1 MQHKT
6 HALVIGGS
14 LAGLLA
20 GRALANHFDRVTFI
34 ERDVYPNGPE
44 PRKGVPHSRFPHS
57 LMLRGQRILE
67 QFFPGLQAEL
77 VAEGAIEVDSTNDMA
92 FLTAAGWTA
101 RCASDLRLF
110 TCSRDLLDWGI
121 RRRLTAFS
129 QVQWLQGATVTGL
142 LTDATHQKIVGVSL
156 HRQVGATAPAI
167 EELYADLIVD
177 ASGKGSHAPQ
187 WLSALG
193 YEPPPET
200 EVNAFVGY
208 VARLYEPPADRAVD
222 WKLVFVPPA
231 PPQRQRGGA
240 IFPIEGDRSDP
251 GNTRWIIS
259 LVGGD
264 RDYPPTDEAGFLAFA
279 HSLPTPLLA
288 EMIEQSTPLSP
299 IYAYY
304 GNENRLRHYERHFHA
319 PAHFLV
325 VGHAACS
332 LNPTYGQAMTVA
344 ALEAVL
350 LDQYFQQ
357 PNAIDRLNHRTH
369 HLQQQLAK
377 AHQEA
382 WLVATG
388 ADHRYRNTQGKP
400 INAATW
406 FVNWYWDQVMA
417 LVVDQAEVHRT
428 FMEVLHLLKPSIALF
443 HPYIVGQVVWQ
454 DLNKRLRRHQGRDVP
469 NGSQKLT
476 PPSLGL

>member
-14 LAGLLA
+14 LAGLLMS
-20 GRALANHFDRVTFI
+20 RSLANHFDRVTLV
-34 ERDVYPNGPE
+34 ERDLYPDQPA

-57 LMLRGQRILE
+57 LMLRGQQILE

-77 VAEGAIEVDSTNDMA
+77 VAEGAIVVDSMKDMA
-92 FLTAAGWTA
+92 FLTAAGWTT

-121 RRRLTAFS
+121 RRRLAAFS
-129 QVQWLQGATVTGL
+129 KVQFLQGASVTGL
-142 LTDATHQKIVGVSL
+142 LTDTEHKKIVGISL
-156 HRQVGATAPAI
+156 HRHVGVTSQAT
-167 EELYADLIVD
+167 ESLYADLIVD
-177 ASGKGSHAPQ
+177 ASGKASHAPQ

-200 EVNAFVGY
+200 KVDAFVGY
-208 VARLYEPPADRAVD
+208 VARIYQPPADLVVD
-222 WKLVFVPPA
+222 WKMLFVPSA
-231 PPQRQRGGA
+231 PPQRQRGGV
-240 IFPIEGDRSDP
+240 IFPIEGERSDP
-251 GNTRWIIS
+251 RNTRWIVS
-259 LVGGD
+259 LVGGE

-279 HSLPTPLLA
+279 RSLPIPILAEVIEQGTPL
-288 EMIEQSTPLSP
+288 TP
-299 IYAYY
+299 IYAHY
-304 GNENRLRHYERHFHA
+304 GNENRLRHYEYRSHA
-319 PAHFLV
+319 PAHFIV

-350 LDQYFQQ
+350 LDQFFQHH
-357 PNAIDRLNHRTH
+357 AINQLNHHTR

-388 ADHRYRNTQGKP
+388 ADYRYRNTQGKP
-400 INAATW
+400 INAVTG
-406 FVNWYWDQVMA
+406 FVNWYWDQV
-417 LVVDQAEVHRT
+417 LELIVDRARVYRT
-428 FMEVLHLLKPSIALF
+428 FMEVLHLLKPSISLF
-443 HPYIVGQVVWQ
+443 QPYILGQVVWCHF
-454 DLNKRLRRHQGRDVP
+454 NKRLSRYKGKEVP
-469 NGSQKLT
+469 DGLKAPT
-476 PPSLGL
+476 PHFLRL